1 MVLPIPPGACGRRDR
16 AGSPPG
22 TIAVMRIPC
31 TVARLSRDASHGPWL
46 TARVRGGALVIH
58 RLQPLRRAG
67 RRRRGR
73 RGR

>member
-1 MVLPIPPGACGRRDR
+1 
-16 AGSPPG
+16 
-22 TIAVMRIPC
+22 MRIPC